1 MGPSISLEKSISFK
15 KSSCIVLALLMLSA
29 CSTLGFGDEE
39 IAGENDMA
47 PENATETM
55 VQDDM
60 EPMPDEVLSPEEE
73 LMMQKDDALMAQAMR
88 LAQAEQA
95 LIALQEQNSA
105 LEADLTQARQ
115 EANEKQAMLDEQN
128 ERQINQSAPEPT
140 NTMRTTAPDGGYGL
154 HVASFELKESIAPGL
169 ASLERQIPVLAEGRP
184 IKIAMADV
192 RGRTFHRL
200 IIGQF
205 NLQSEAVAECN
216 QAKLLIDFCEVI
228 AFEGEDF

>member
-15 KSSCIVLALLMLSA
+15 KSSCVVLALLMLSA

-39 IAGENDMA
+39 MADENDMA

-55 VQDDM
+55 AQDNI

-95 LIALQEQNSA
+95 LIALQEQNSS

-128 ERQINQSAPEPT
+128 ERQINQTAPEPT

-184 IKIAMADV
+184 IKIATADV

-216 QAKLLIDFCEVI
+216 QAKLLIEFCDVI

>member
-1 MGPSISLEKSISFK
+1 MGPCISLEKSISFK
-15 KSSCIVLALLMLSA
+15 KSSCLVLALLMLSA

-39 IAGENDMA
+39 MADENDMA

-55 VQDDM
+55 AQDNM

-95 LIALQEQNSA
+95 LIAFQEQNSA

-115 EANEKQAMLDEQN
+115 EANEKQSMLDEQN
-128 ERQINQSAPEPT
+128 ERQINQTAPEPT
-140 NTMRTTAPDGGYGL
+140 NTMLTTTPDGGYGL
-154 HVASFELKESIAPGL
+154 HVASFELKESIVPGL

-184 IKIAMADV
+184 IKIATADV

-216 QAKLLIDFCEVI
+216 QAKLLIEFCDVI